1 MGYYSQVAIGIAP
14 HCVQEVLPVIQEV
27 KPDVAEFTYNWH
39 VFVWK
44 NVEWHED
51 VPQIRAVER
60 KICSLPA
67 ESFYFVRIGEEIG
80 DIEQWGGGNAPIDVE
95 TKIYI
100 NKDE

>member
-44 NVEWHED
+44 TLNGT
-51 VPQIRAVER
+51 RMFRNTGSR
-60 KICSLPA
+60 KKDLFTTCQFLL
-67 ESFYFVRIGEEIG
+67 FCQNRR
-80 DIEQWGGGNAPIDVE
+80 GNRRH
-95 TKIYI
+95 
-100 NKDE
+100 